1 MKRVLLI
8 LVAVWLST
16 PAATA
21 GAREP
26 DRLRIGVTLH
36 PYYSWTANIVGDAAD
51 VVPVLPEG
59 ADPHGYQP
67 KPEDVERIAD
77 LDILVINGLGHDDFV
92 DSLLAA
98 AATDLLVVDMNARTP
113 AVAALGIQAGDAL
126 NSHTFLSITNAVQ
139 QVGLL
144 AEALGRAH
152 PERADRYRSNAAV
165 YVRRLRGLLRQ
176 GLAGLQTVPRDGL
189 ALAAVHDGYG
199 YLLAELGLPLA
210 AVVQPRHGIDPS
222 PRQLADTIDQIRSAG
237 VDVLFVEADYV
248 PAFAEAVRAETGVAI
263 ARLSHIARGPYRADM
278 FEREMAANL
287 QAIVQALRPGP

>member
-1 MKRVLLI
+1 MKRGLPI
-8 LVAVWLST
+8 LAAVWLSVLI
-16 PAATA
+16 ATA
-21 GAREP
+21 TAQEP

-36 PYYSWTANIVGDAAD
+36 PYYSWVANIVGDAAD
-51 VVPVLPEG
+51 VVPVLPVG

-67 KPEDVERIAD
+67 RPEDVRRIAD

-92 DSLLAA
+92 GPMLAA
-98 AATDLLVVDMNARTP
+98 ADVDIPIVDMNARTP
-113 AVAALGIQAGDAL
+113 AVAALGSEARDAV

-144 AEALGRAH
+144 AEALSRAD
-152 PERADRYRSNAAV
+152 PARADRYRSNAAA
-165 YVRRLRGLLRQ
+165 YVRRLRRLLRE
-176 GLAGLQTVPRDGL
+176 GLADLQAVPREGL

-199 YLLAELGLPLA
+199 YLLAELGLPLV

-222 PRQLADTIDQIRSAG
+222 PRQLADTIDQVRAAG

-248 PAFAEAVRAETGVAI
+248 PAFAAAVQAETGVAI
-263 ARLSHIARGPYRADM
+263 ARLSHIARGPYSAEV

-287 QAIVQALRPGP
+287 QAIVRALRADP